1 MSLKRER
8 SSDDPILKKQMDLK
22 KLNAD
27 NSVFHMMRSENM
39 QLNLDLS
46 WLARSTD
53 VDLLP
58 NDGWAPALQTL
69 VQTANGLD
77 KRTPWTKISMA
88 LPCHLSRD

>member
-1 MSLKRER
+1 MSLERER

-53 VDLLP
+53 VESSAKRRVGTGSADAGP
-58 NDGWAPALQTL
+58 DG
-69 VQTANGLD
+69 
-77 KRTPWTKISMA
+77 KRA
-88 LPCHLSRD
+88 G